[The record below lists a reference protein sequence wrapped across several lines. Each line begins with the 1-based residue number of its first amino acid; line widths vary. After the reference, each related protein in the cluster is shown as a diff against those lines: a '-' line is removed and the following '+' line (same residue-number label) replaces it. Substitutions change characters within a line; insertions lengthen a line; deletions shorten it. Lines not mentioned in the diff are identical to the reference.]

1 MSATID
7 AGRARRKRRGAALE
21 TLFRL
26 RKSPLAVF
34 GFLFIL
40 CLAFV
45 AIFADV
51 LAPYSYQKQNLMRSY
66 ETPSKDF
73 LLGTD
78 EFGRDILSR
87 LIYG

>member
-1 MSATID
+1 MSSLT
-7 AGRARRKRRGAALE
+7 GKRKRRGALMGV
-21 TLFRL
+21 LFRL
-26 RKSPLAVF
+26 RKSPLAMF

-45 AIFADV
+45 AIFANL
-51 LAPYSYQKQNLMRSY
+51 LAPYPYQKQNLSHTY
-66 ETPSKDF
+66 QTPSRQF

-87 LIYG
+87 LI